1 MSRRRK
7 AQIRQVLPDPVYN
20 SLVLSKFI
28 NAIMIGG
35 EKSTAEKIISVG
47 NAAGVGA
54 SAALLDVNK
63 RKIIIDAVDK
73 VVKIETATEPKF
85 QEYFVDAMKFSVSPT
100 KQQETKKVRRRKRV
114 S

>member
-35 EKSTAEKIISVG
+35 EKSTAEKIIDQAFTSIQSKG
-47 NAAGVGA
+47 TDAAIEVF
-54 SAALLDVNK
+54 NK
-63 RKIIIDAVDK
+63 A
-73 VVKIETATEPKF
+73 IEK
-85 QEYFVDAMKFSVSPT
+85 KT
-100 KQQETKKVRRRKRV
+100 KNICNI
-114 S
+114 